1 MRAYLLTALLLVLS
15 LSTPNYLFVEHN
27 TVSAPTTLSNCGN
40 TSCGSSARTMFAA
53 QQQHGHLVA

>member
-15 LSTPNYLFVEHN
+15 LSTPNFVEHN